1 MKNVLITGG
10 AGFIGSHLSNKLVNL
25 GYNVTVLDNLSTQ
38 IHGRKRDSFLYRS
51 INNNVKFIL
60 GDVRK
65 KSDLRKAIKNQAIIF
80 HLAAETGT
88 TQSMM
93 EISKYTSVNTL
104 GTANL
109 LEILLKENH
118 SIKKIILASSRS
130 VYGEGKYICKKDGII
145 FPDQRNKNHLDN
157 GIFEHVCPLCNKKL
171 IASST
176 DEKSKINPLSI
187 YAITKY
193 QQEQLIFKAGDIL
206 DLPVVVLRYQNVY
219 GPGQSLT
226 NPYTGILSVFST
238 RILNHNNLEIYED
251 GNESRDFVFI
261 DDVINANI
269 LSLKEEANNHIF
281 NVGSGNM
288 ITINKV
294 ANVLKTL
301 YNCSSEILI
310 TGKYRLGDIR
320 HNYADITKI
329 KSILGF
335 YPSIDF
341 QTGVAKFVDWV
352 KTQNISKDKYQNSVR
367 LLKEKGLIR

>member
-10 AGFIGSHLSNKLVNL
+10 AGFIGSHLSNKLVDL
-25 GYNVTVLDNLSTQ
+25 GYTVTVLDNLSTQ
-38 IHGRKRDSFLYRS
+38 IHGRKRDSFSYNS
-51 INNNVKFIL
+51 IRNNVNFIL

-65 KSDLRKAIKNQAIIF
+65 KSDLRKAIKNQEIIF

-88 TQSMM
+88 TQSML

-109 LEILLKENH
+109 LEILAKENH
-118 SIKKIILASSRS
+118 CIKKIILASSRS
-130 VYGEGKYICKKDGII
+130 VYGEGKYFCQKDGFI
-145 FPDQRNKNHLDN
+145 FPEQRNKNDLDN
-157 GIFEHVCPLCNKKL
+157 GRFEHVCPICNKN
-171 IASST
+171 INPEPT
-176 DEKSKINPLSI
+176 DEESKINPLSI

-193 QQEQLIFKAGDIL
+193 QQEQLISKIGDIL
-206 DLPVVVLRYQNVY
+206 DLPVVILRYQNVY

-238 RILNHNNLEIYED
+238 RILNKNNIEIYED
-251 GNESRDFVFI
+251 GNESRDFIFI

-269 LSLKEEANNHIF
+269 LSLRKEANNQIF
-281 NVGSGNM
+281 NVGSGDM
-288 ITINKV
+288 ITINDV
-294 ANVLKTL
+294 ASSLNEL
-301 YNCSSEILI
+301 YNCSSNILN

-329 KSILGF
+329 RSLLGF
-335 YPSIDF
+335 QPTVNFKSGIT
-341 QTGVAKFVDWV
+341 QFVDWV
-352 KTQNISKDKYQNSVR
+352 NTQKISKDKYQDSVK